1 MKLATASMF
10 VAIASVCL
18 TTGLLASPEKGLE
31 IAIEAD
37 NRDKGFGDSTALITM
52 VLMDKYGQSTE
63 RAIRNRTLEGSNEGD
78 KSLVIFD
85 SPGDVRG
92 TAFLSHTKKA
102 DSDDQWLYLPA
113 LKRVKRIASSNKAG
127 PFMGSEFSYEDIA
140 SQEVEKYTYNYL
152 RDENL
157 NGIDCFVVE
166 YDPVDP
172 KSGYTRQLVWMDKAE
187 YRVHKIDFY
196 DRKNALLKTLNYE
209 DYQQYLDKYWRSNRL
224 VMTNHQTGKKTE
236 LLFADWKLQTGM
248 TERDFEKTALKRT
261 R

>member
-37 NRDKGFGDSTALITM
+37 NRDKGFGDSTALMTM

-102 DSDDQWLYLPA
+102 DSDDQWS
-113 LKRVKRIASSNKAG
+113 V
-127 PFMGSEFSYEDIA
+127 SY
-140 SQEVEKYTYNYL
+140 THL
-152 RDENL
+152 RAHE
-157 NGIDCFVVE
+157 
-166 YDPVDP
+166 
-172 KSGYTRQLVWMDKAE
+172 T
-187 YRVHKIDFY
+187 
-196 DRKNALLKTLNYE
+196 
-209 DYQQYLDKYWRSNRL
+209 
-224 VMTNHQTGKKTE
+224 
-236 LLFADWKLQTGM
+236 
-248 TERDFEKTALKRT
+248 
-261 R
+261 